1 MCGIAGIL
9 DPNGAAPDRARAM
22 ATCIAHR
29 GPDDATVYCDGP
41 VGFGFRRLS
50 IIDLDTGRQPISN
63 EDGRVRVILN
73 GEIYNYR
80 RLREELMAAGH
91 EFSTTSD
98 TEVLVHLYEDHGTD
112 MLDRLRGMFA
122 FALWDEGR
130 RRLLIARDHLG
141 QKPLFWARRGDR
153 FWFASEIKSILAA
166 EDSFRRPNL
175 EALHEY
181 FSIRVVSE
189 DRSMFEGV
197 HKLPAGH
204 FLELEPGGEPRIQ
217 RYWNLRYDPK
227 VELDEAEA
235 VDALDSRLR
244 EAVELH
250 LVADVEVATYLSG
263 GIDSGLVTAI
273 AAGMRDGP
281 LRTFSV
287 GTPYGEFDELPAAR
301 LVAKQY
307 GTKHEET
314 SIAGTDISLLP
325 RLVYHLDEPS
335 DPLSLCQWR
344 IAELAA
350 RRVKVVV
357 GGDGGDELF
366 GGYDR
371 YYGAQYARYWAMLPD
386 FVREGVIGRI
396 LDRVP
401 DGFWYKSVS
410 HRLRWL
416 NELAGVEPGRRY
428 PRSLSYFYF
437 TPRYRDAVY
446 TDGFRERVEG
456 FDPEAAIA
464 FWLDESR
471 AEQALD
477 QMLLADSMVRLPNH
491 PVMILDRM
499 SMAHGLEA
507 RSPFMD
513 HELAKFAA
521 ALPVRLKVRGRRRR
535 WIELKLAER
544 YLPDEVVHRPKQG
557 FSSALPYMM
566 GDEYRA
572 LFKRYLADAHLA
584 DEGIVRPEA
593 VQEMLDDH
601 LTGQSD
607 HGNRLWLLL
616 NAEIW
621 WRVHLEQV
629 DVGELEAEMR
639 EIVGGVGAG
648 PQSGSAPTRYRAESP
663 KASSQRTDSPAVA
676 P

>member
-9 DPNGAAPDRARAM
+9 APGGAAPDTALAM

-29 GPDDATVYCDGP
+29 GPDDATVWCDGP

-50 IIDLDTGRQPISN
+50 IIDLDSGRQPIAN

-80 RLREELMAAGH
+80 ELREELVASGH
-91 EFSTTSD
+91 EFTTTSD
-98 TEVLVHLYEDHGTD
+98 TEVLVHLYEEMGTD
-112 MLDRLRGMFA
+112 LLERLRGMFA
-122 FALWDEGR
+122 LALWDEGR
-130 RRLLIARDHLG
+130 RRLFIARDHLG
-141 QKPLFWARRGDR
+141 QKPLFWARRDDR
-153 FWFASEIKSILAA
+153 FWFASEIKSILAV
-166 EDSFRRPNL
+166 EDAFRRPNMQ
-175 EALHEY
+175 ALHEY

-204 FLELEPGGEPRIQ
+204 FLEIEPGGEPQIR
-217 RYWNLRYDPK
+217 RYWGLRYDPK
-227 VELDEAEA
+227 VELGEEEAL
-235 VDALDSRLR
+235 DALDDQLR

-263 GIDSGLVTAI
+263 GIDSGLVTAV
-273 AAGMRDGP
+273 AAGLRDTP

-287 GTPYGEFDELPAAR
+287 GTPYGQFDELPAAR
-301 LVAKQY
+301 QVAARY
-307 GTKHEET
+307 HTKHEET
-314 SIAGTDISLLP
+314 SITGADIALLP

-335 DPLSLCQWR
+335 DPLSVCQWR

-371 YYGAQYARYWAMLPD
+371 YYGTQYARYWAMLPGAI
-386 FVREGVIGRI
+386 REGVIGRI

-410 HRLRWL
+410 HKLRWL

-428 PRSLSYFYF
+428 ARSLSYFYF
-437 TPRYRDAVY
+437 TPRYREAIYD
-446 TDGFRERVEG
+446 DGFRTRVEG
-456 FDPEAAIA
+456 FDPEDAIA

-471 AEQALD
+471 AQRALD
-477 QMLLADSMVRLPNH
+477 RMLLADSMVRLPNH

-513 HELAKFAA
+513 HRFAEFAA
-521 ALPVRLKVRGRRRR
+521 TLPVRLKVRGRRRR
-535 WIELKLAER
+535 WIEIRLAER
-544 YLPDEVVHRPKQG
+544 YLPADVVHRPKQG

-566 GDEYRA
+566 GEEYRA
-572 LFKRYLADAHLA
+572 LFRRYLAGSRLA
-584 DEGIVRPEA
+584 EEGIVRPGA
-593 VQEMLDDH
+593 VQAMLAEH
-601 LTGQSD
+601 LSGQVD

-616 NAEIW
+616 NAEVW
-621 WRVHLEQV
+621 WRVHLDQV
-629 DVGELEAEMR
+629 DVDGLEAEMR
-639 EIVGGVGAG
+639 GIIGEPEPA
-648 PQSGSAPTRYRAESP
+648 RA
-663 KASSQRTDSPAVA
+663 SQRLSAVGSVT
-676 P
+676 